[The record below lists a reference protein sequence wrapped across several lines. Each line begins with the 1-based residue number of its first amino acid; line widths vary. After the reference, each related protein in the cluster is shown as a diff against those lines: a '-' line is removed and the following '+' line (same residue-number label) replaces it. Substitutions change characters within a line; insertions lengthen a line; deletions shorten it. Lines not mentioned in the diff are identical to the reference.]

1 MHSLGERGLSAETG
15 LLALRRPSLREIN
28 AVIKGLQLYAL
39 DRNDYGVLLDRGTA
53 ASPSRL
59 IPRLSLRRRRRMILP
74 HRFPAWWDVVV
85 SEPETARDLLLMVLF
100 TGLRQS
106 QLTTLRWSQVD
117 LAGRAL
123 YFPRTTGHWFG
134 LPMSDFTAELIARR
148 VQRSPDWVFPGR
160 GRAGHLAYTQS
171 IARRVAAKAAVPFS
185 FSDLRRTFIAIG
197 ISLEVPTDI
206 IKSLLGY
213 QLRSDTPL
221 SIAEQ
226 VERLREPVQRIADR
240 VLSLATSSERRGP
253 ARHPDP
259 AGEAGDDDLLG
270 LRARSKVSGAPRRS
284 RQ

>member
-1 MHSLGERGLSAETG
+1 MHSLGEQGLSAETG
-15 LLALRRPSLREIN
+15 LQALRRPSLHEIN

-39 DRNDYGVLLDRGTA
+39 DRNDYGMLLDRGTA
-53 ASPSRL
+53 ASTSRL
-59 IPRLSLRRRRRMILP
+59 VPRLSLRRRRRMILP

-117 LAGRAL
+117 LSRRAL
-123 YFPRTTGHWFG
+123 YFPRATGHWFG
-134 LPMSDFTAELIARR
+134 LPMSNFTAELIARR
-148 VQRSPDWVFPGR
+148 VQCSPDWVFPGR
-160 GRAGHLAYTQS
+160 GRAGHLASTQT

-185 FSDLRRTFIAIG
+185 FSDLRRFFIAIG
-197 ISLEVPTDI
+197 ISLEVPADI

-240 VLSLATSSERRGP
+240 VLSLATSPKRRG
-253 ARHPDP
+253 
-259 AGEAGDDDLLG
+259 LLG
-270 LRARSKVSGAPRRS
+270 TRIQPVRPVMMISWG
-284 RQ
+284 

>member
-28 AVIKGLQLYAL
+28 AVIEGLQLYAL
-39 DRNDYGVLLDRGTA
+39 DRKDYGVLLDRGTA

-100 TGLRQS
+100 TGLRPS

-123 YFPRTTGHWFG
+123 YFRRTTGRWFG
-134 LPMSDFTAELIARR
+134 LPMSAFTAELVARR
-148 VQRSPDWVFPGR
+148 VQGSPDWVFPGR
-160 GRAGHLAYTQS
+160 GRTGHVAYTQS

-197 ISLEVPTDI
+197 ISLEVPTDM
-206 IKSLLGY
+206 IKGLLGY
-213 QLRSDTPL
+213 QLRGDTPL

-226 VERLREPVQRIADR
+226 VERLREPAQRIADR
-240 VLSLATSSERRGP
+240 VLSLATSSERHGV
-253 ARHPDP
+253 
-259 AGEAGDDDLLG
+259 LG
-270 LRARSKVSGAPRRS
+270 TRIQPVRPVMMISWG
-284 RQ
+284 